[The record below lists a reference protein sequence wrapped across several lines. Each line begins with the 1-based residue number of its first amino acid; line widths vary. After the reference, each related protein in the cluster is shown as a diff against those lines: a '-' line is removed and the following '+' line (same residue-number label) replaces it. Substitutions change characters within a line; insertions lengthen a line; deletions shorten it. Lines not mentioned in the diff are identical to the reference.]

1 MPKVKVA
8 AYSISVDGYGAGPD
22 QSLENPLGRG
32 GEALHDW
39 LTPTRSFKK
48 IEGQEGG
55 TSGIDEDFA
64 AMGFDDVGAWILG
77 RNMFGPVRD
86 EWPDDSWRGWWGEN
100 PPFHVPTFV
109 LTHHERAPIEME
121 GGTVFHFATGGIR
134 DALDRARA
142 AAGDK
147 DVRIGGGASTIRQYL
162 EVGLIDELHLAIAPV
177 LLGSGE
183 SLFPGLDLTQLG
195 YEVRSMQAGEA
206 AVHVIVER
214 T

>member
-48 IEGQEGG
+48 IEGEEGG
-55 TSGIDEDFA
+55 TSGVDEDFA
-64 AMGFDDVGAWILG
+64 AMGFDDVGAWIMG
-77 RNMFGPVRD
+77 RNMFGPVRG

-109 LTHHERAPIEME
+109 LTHHGREAIEME
-121 GGTVFHFATGGIR
+121 GGTVFRFATGGIE
-134 DALDRARA
+134 DALRQAREV
-142 AAGDK
+142 AGGK
-147 DVRIGGGASTIRQYL
+147 DIRIGGGASTVRQYL
-162 EVGLIDELHLAIAPV
+162 EARLVDEMHLAIAPV
-177 LLGSGE
+177 VLGSGE
-183 SLFPGLDLTQLG
+183 RLFDGIDLVALG
-195 YEVRSMQAGEA
+195 YEVKKMQ
-206 AVHVIVER
+206 
-214 T
+214 